1 MSKSC
6 LNCGNWTSKAR
17 GNAAG
22 EHWCR
27 EMNTWT
33 APGFA
38 CQAHAD
44 MPMQDGPGEWY
55 TVGEV
60 AAQCF
65 VHRTTVIYWIT
76 TGRLKA
82 YPIADNSVKL
92 AGQFSTRWRIDKA
105 NADRY
110 IAWYLSVTGSD

>member
-27 EMNTWT
+27 HLCTWT
-33 APGFA
+33 PPGFA

-44 MPMQDGPGEWY
+44 IPLSDEILEGY
-55 TVGEV
+55 TVEEI
-60 AAQCF
+60 AAKCH
-65 VHRTTVIYWIT
+65 VYTSTVRYWIM

-82 YPIADNSVKL
+82 VLVNNDAVKL
-92 AGQFSTRWRIDKA
+92 AGQFATSWRIDKTC
-105 NADRY
+105 ADRY
-110 IAWYLSVTGSD
+110 VEWYLSLMEK